1 MRRLGEAVEAEGF
14 EVRELPSGAG
24 HDAMAMAGLT
34 DIGMLFV
41 RCRDGISHH
50 PAESMTVA
58 DAEVAARVL
67 LRFLDRFDPDE
78 READSNT
85 GLQKRGT
92 RKCQSTRITTD
103 NCS

>member
-1 MRRLGEAVEAEGF
+1 MRRLGEAVEAEGV

-67 LRFLDRFDPDE
+67 LRFLERFDPEE
-78 READSNT
+78 REVENKA
-85 GLQKRGT
+85 GC
-92 RKCQSTRITTD
+92 RKFGPGST
-103 NCS
+103 NP